1 MWVQLLEKVDSFEKI
16 KTLVEDIAE
25 KGPEAV
31 FEVFNALFGNI
42 LDTVREAFYYRL
54 KRSAGRKPAS
64 ALHLYPT
71 GGHGFGLCQGSTTYQ
86 QCCDWPLHAQ
96 RFLQA
101 LGFAPHLPSSPC
113 TGVYQ
118 PDGSASCH

>member
-1 MWVQLLEKVDSFEKI
+1 M
-16 KTLVEDIAE
+16 
-25 KGPEAV
+25 
-31 FEVFNALFGNI
+31 
-42 LDTVREAFYYRL
+42 FYYLL
-54 KRSAGRKPAS
+54 KRSVGRTPAS

-71 GGHGFGLCQGSTTYQ
+71 GGHGFGLCQGSTIYH

-101 LGFAPHLPSSPC
+101 LGMAPHLPSSPC

-118 PDGSASCH
+118 PNGSMSCH